1 MSKKASAHY
10 DAVVVGGGING
21 AVSAARLA
29 AGGLN
34 VLLLEKDDFASK
46 TSQESSNL
54 VWGGIKYLQSYEF
67 ALVYKLC
74 RSRNELLKAY
84 PNRIREIGFL
94 ASIGPTAPFGRVLGL
109 FGTMFYWA
117 IGFFATNRPKVY
129 SPSVANKI
137 EPSFLPGR
145 AALEYFDAEL
155 PDNDSRF
162 VWDFIATAKSL
173 GATCLNYKEVKE
185 ASFNGTWQISFED
198 SLTGEEQFVSASA
211 LVNATGPFANLISER
226 FKLENKSRLALSK
239 GVHLI
244 VPKIHSSER
253 VLAFWDE
260 EGRMFYVLPMSD
272 RSMIGTTD
280 TRVSEETK
288 EVTPQDREF
297 LLRQINKEM
306 RLTKPLTES
315 DIIAERSGVRPLVTD
330 GKSGAEV
337 DWHKLSRKHVVE
349 TDTKQRAISLFGGK
363 LTDCLNVGEEVFQEI
378 RRLGLAPA
386 NHKTRP
392 WFGEEPAQAKLKF
405 ESEAQTYF
413 AGHPDAE
420 LMIESLWRRHGSRAK
435 LILELIAEDA
445 SKAEPVFQ
453 GLGICFA
460 EIEFVSLTE
469 DVRQPEDLL
478 RRRLP
483 ISMSRSQ
490 AEIAANERLNRLLAT
505 VSGSAKKSEQ
515 LRVNAV

>member
-1 MSKKASAHY
+1 MSKKVSSHF
-10 DAVVVGGGING
+10 DVVIVGGGING

-29 AGGLN
+29 AGGVK
-34 VLLLEKDDFASK
+34 VLLLEQDDFASK

-54 VWGGIKYLQSYEF
+54 VWGGIKYLQSYEIG
-67 ALVYKLC
+67 LVYKLC
-74 RSRNELLKAY
+74 RSRNELLRAY

-109 FGTMFYWA
+109 FGTMLYWT
-117 IGFFATNRPKVY
+117 IGAFATNRPKVY
-129 SPSVANKI
+129 SPAVANRI

-173 GATCLNYKEVKE
+173 GADCRNYHQVTSATFDKAWTVRYRDTIAGSDEVVT
-185 ASFNGTWQISFED
+185 ADAI
-198 SLTGEEQFVSASA
+198 
-211 LVNATGPFANLISER
+211 VNATGPFANLMAEK
-226 FKLENKSRLALSK
+226 FQLENKSQLALSK

-260 EGRMFYVLPMSD
+260 QGRMFYVLPMHD

-280 TRVSEETK
+280 TRVDQETK
-288 EVTPQDREF
+288 EVTAEDREF

-306 RLTKPLTES
+306 KLSKPLTEA
-315 DIIAERSGVRPLVTD
+315 DIIAERAGVRPLVTD
-330 GKSGAEV
+330 SKAGAEV

-349 TDTKQRAISLFGGK
+349 TDVKRKAVSLFGGK
-363 LTDCLNVGEEVFQEI
+363 LTDCLNVGEEVYQEI
-378 RRLGLAPA
+378 RRLGLAPK
-386 NHKTRP
+386 NYQTKV
-392 WFGEEPAQAKLKF
+392 WFGEESQSSKDAFTTQALRF
-405 ESEAQTYF
+405 FTDE
-413 AGHPDAE
+413 DASTT
-420 LMIESLWRRHGSRAK
+420 IESLWRRHGNDAHQV
-435 LILELIAEDA
+435 LELIALDP
-445 SKAEPVFQ
+445 SKGEPVFR

-460 EIEFVSLTE
+460 EIEFVLDRE
-469 DVRQPEDLL
+469 DVRKREDLL

-483 ISMSRSQ
+483 ISMTRSQ
-490 AEIAANERLNRLLAT
+490 KEIASNARLSDLLSKLER
-505 VSGSAKKSEQ
+505 
-515 LRVNAV
+515 